1 MSANQTTG
9 AYKTIGV
16 IGKRHDARAA
26 ATALHVCELLEA
38 MGRRILIE
46 ADTAKLMAVGNRDI
60 GDHERLVRECDLV
73 VVVGGDGTLLSA
85 GRLFAP
91 VGTPLLG
98 VNQGRLGFLVDV
110 PPDEMRDT
118 LQAVLRG
125 DGTLDERLLLQA
137 QVRRA
142 DGTLSD
148 PLLAINDVVLRN
160 QATIR
165 LLDFE
170 TWLDD
175 EFISAHRADGII
187 VSTPTGSTAYALSG
201 GGPVLH
207 PSLDA
212 ITLVPI
218 CPHTLSDRPIVVGA
232 NRPIRIVLRG
242 DIGGATA
249 TFDGQISLPLEP
261 GDEIRIS
268 RSPHALRLIHPRRF
282 AYFELLRN
290 KLQWGRSPAS
300 LQNE

>member
-1 MSANQTTG
+1 MSAQESLG

-16 IGKRHDARAA
+16 IGKRRDARAA
-26 ATALHVCELLEA
+26 ATALHVCELLEE
-38 MGRRILIE
+38 MGRQVIIE
-46 ADTAKLMAVGNRDI
+46 TDTANLLSTGSRRTGDRDV
-60 GDHERLVRECDLV
+60 LVRECSLV

-85 GRLFAP
+85 GRQFAP
-91 VGTPLLG
+91 AGVPLLG

-110 PPDEMRDT
+110 LPDEMRET
-118 LQAVLRG
+118 LQSVLRG
-125 DGTLDERLLLQA
+125 DGILDERLLLQA
-137 QVRRA
+137 RVHRA
-142 DGTLSD
+142 DRSFSE
-148 PLLAINDVVLRN
+148 PLLALNDIVLRN

-165 LLDFE
+165 MLDFE

-232 NRPIRIVLRG
+232 SKPIRIVLRG
-242 DIGGATA
+242 DISGATV
-249 TFDGQISLPLEP
+249 TCDGQIGLPLEP

-268 RSPHALRLIHPRRF
+268 RSPHTLRLIHPRRF

-290 KLQWGRSPAS
+290 KLQWGRSQAS
-300 LQNE
+300 LQSE